1 MIRSGR
7 WAASLVILLLV
18 LAAGCAPAASGPGGL
33 ATLGRTSAGVIGSY
47 VPATLAQLADGD
59 DFQQSL
65 GTLEKEAFENCI
77 RGFGFGPAAQ
87 AFAFQSINYLP
98 FQAMTGYTSY
108 QNAAVGLVDVHSV
121 TKTGMLAPIYIAGQR
136 PDSSGISPAEQRAI
150 RADQWHCWSA
160 SQQPVR
166 KLNQQGYAIHRQW
179 YAQEVRLLNSK
190 QVRAATK
197 VFGSCVSHEGA
208 PKTAAQSLGQFLNW
222 LQRTINRGAFV
233 SGVGSSGASV
243 QPRQRVDAHWSA
255 VFVRCGGPLV
265 SLLQRLLP
273 GAQQAFVQE
282 HFGQIAALNKIA
294 TQTMTELERKTGSQ
308 L

>member
-7 WAASLVILLLV
+7 WGVSLLILLLV
-18 LAAGCAPAASGPGGL
+18 LVAGCGPAARTGGL
-33 ATLGRTSAGVIGSY
+33 PTFGRTSAGVIGSY

-59 DFQQSL
+59 DFQQNL

-87 AFAFQSINYLP
+87 TFAFQSINYLP
-98 FQAMTGYTSY
+98 FQAMAGYTSY

-121 TKTGMLAPIYIAGQR
+121 TKTGMLAPIYTVGQR
-136 PDSSGISPAEQRAI
+136 PDSTGISPAEQRAI
-150 RADQWHCWSA
+150 RADQWRCWSA
-160 SQQPVR
+160 SMQPVR

-179 YAQEVRLLNSK
+179 YSQEVRLLNSK

-208 PKTAAQSLGQFLNW
+208 PRTAAQSLGQFLNW
-222 LQRTINRGAFV
+222 LQRTINRGAF
-233 SGVGSSGASV
+233 SGTGVSV

-294 TQTMTELERKTGSQ
+294 AQSMAALQRKTGSQ